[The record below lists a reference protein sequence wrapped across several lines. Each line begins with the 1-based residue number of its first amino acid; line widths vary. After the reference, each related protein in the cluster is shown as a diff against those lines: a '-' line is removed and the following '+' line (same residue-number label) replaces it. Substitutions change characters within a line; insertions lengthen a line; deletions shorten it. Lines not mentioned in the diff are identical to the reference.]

1 MAEIILKTDRLDMAA
16 EVLKDTLKYATK
28 GHKK

>member
-1 MAEIILKTDRLDMAA
+1 VEIVLKTYKPDKAA